1 MKANA
6 PTNEVEKV
14 NILLVDDQPAK
25 LLSYEVILK
34 DLGENLAKAQSG
46 AEALEYLLKNEVA
59 VVLIDV
65 CMPELDGF
73 ELAAMIREHPR
84 SEKAAIIFISAI
96 QLGDMDRLRGYEMG
110 AVDYVP
116 VPVVP
121 QVLRAKVKVFTELY
135 RKTRQLERL
144 NLELERRVAE
154 RTEELESYAYRL
166 TESERRRSL
175 ALAASEMGSWDW
187 EVSTGECH
195 WDQGQFRIFGVEP
208 ETFKVTP
215 ERIKALLDPADWL
228 RLNGALDEVSPSSPT
243 YETEFRVRRPNGD
256 VRWCL
261 ARASATFGNGDN
273 ITRISGVTV
282 DITDQKQAQERQLL
296 LTREV
301 EHRARNLLAVVQ
313 SMLRLTKANSIEDYM
328 TAIEGRIGALSRAHM
343 LLSECRWEGAFLRR
357 LVDEELNHYR
367 DGRSNAISADGPELL
382 LESSRA
388 QTIALALHELATNAA
403 KHGALATPSGCL
415 QLNWQKEADTLHLD
429 WAETG
434 GPKVRTPKSLGYGV
448 EVIRASIQ
456 HLGGVVDFDW
466 RPEGMRCQLSVPL
479 SERTN
484 AATV

>member
-1 MKANA
+1 MKR
-6 PTNEVEKV
+6 
-14 NILLVDDQPAK
+14 
-25 LLSYEVILK
+25 
-34 DLGENLAKAQSG
+34 
-46 AEALEYLLKNEVA
+46 
-59 VVLIDV
+59 IDSATGSSHRT
-65 CMPELDGF
+65 MP
-73 ELAAMIREHPR
+73 RRKSRKTP
-84 SEKAAIIFISAI
+84 
-96 QLGDMDRLRGYEMG
+96 
-110 AVDYVP
+110 
-116 VPVVP
+116 
-121 QVLRAKVKVFTELY
+121 
-135 RKTRQLERL
+135 KTRQLERL

-175 ALAASEMGSWDW
+175 ALAASDMGSWDW
-187 EVSTGECH
+187 DVSTGECN
-195 WDQGQFRIFGVEP
+195 WDEGQCRIFGVEP

-215 ERIKALLDPADWL
+215 EWLKALLEPADWL
-228 RLNGALDEVSPSSPT
+228 RLNDALGAISPSTPN
-243 YETEFRVRRPNGD
+243 YEAEFRVLRPNGD

-261 ARASATFGNGDN
+261 ARAVAAFSRDDRLA
-273 ITRISGVTV
+273 RISGVTV

-313 SMLRLTKANSIEDYM
+313 SMLRLTKANNIQDYM
-328 TAIEGRIGALSRAHM
+328 AAVEGRIGALSRAHM
-343 LLSECRWEGAFLRR
+343 LLSECRWEGAYLRR

-415 QLNWQKEADTLHLD
+415 HLNWQKQGDTLRLD

-448 EVIRASIQ
+448 EVIRASIE
-456 HLGGVVDFDW
+456 HLGGQVDFEW

-479 SERTN
+479 TERTN
-484 AATV
+484 PAAT